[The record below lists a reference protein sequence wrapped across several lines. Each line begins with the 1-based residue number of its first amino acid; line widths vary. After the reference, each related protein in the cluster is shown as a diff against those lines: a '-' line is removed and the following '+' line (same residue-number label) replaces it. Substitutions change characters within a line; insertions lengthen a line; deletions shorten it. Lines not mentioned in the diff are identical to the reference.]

1 MPTVTERRPA
11 WQGRRKNPEGPVSG
25 LVAEIPPFGGLPTL
39 AFTYTLRPSLDA
51 PLARKRST
59 VPSRVPGGPLCMG
72 WSVRWSIWPYEVGHS
87 GSPPTR
93 AGRDLGFVR
102 RGASC
107 RLEPGRP
114 THPRPRGPRYRSR
127 AAVPPQAR
135 RPPLKAQWD
144 GPPGP
149 RGPREATPFSAAAP
163 GAPPPPGK
171 AAPLRSVAWGH
182 AGRQRRGWL

>member
-1 MPTVTERRPA
+1 MAPYGTNVPTVTERRPA

-127 AAVPPQAR
+127 AAVPP
-135 RPPLKAQWD
+135 RPE
-144 GPPGP
+144 GP
-149 RGPREATPFSAAAP
+149 R
-163 GAPPPPGK
+163 
-171 AAPLRSVAWGH
+171 
-182 AGRQRRGWL
+182 